1 MNLSSSQL
9 KRLQTLWGLFC
20 RQSNL
25 DATDRDARLSWASDT
40 IGRPIS
46 SFKELSAD
54 EATTAID
61 AMQKHLPADLVTR
74 KRPARRAAY
83 AYGTAGRRGRNEK
96 EVRMVDADT
105 LRLLYALVSKLGW
118 SREQFEGFLRGKSSP
133 VRSGAIRTLA
143 EGNRAIW
150 AVKTMLRRA
159 KSSASDAGA
168 NGLKRAG

>member
-1 MNLSSSQL
+1 
-9 KRLQTLWGLFC
+9 
-20 RQSNL
+20 
-25 DATDRDARLSWASDT
+25 
-40 IGRPIS
+40 
-46 SFKELSAD
+46 
-54 EATTAID
+54 
-61 AMQKHLPADLVTR
+61 
-74 KRPARRAAY
+74 
-83 AYGTAGRRGRNEK
+83 
-96 EVRMVDADT
+96 MVDADT